1 MSRPLPAAVAEATH
15 GEREAVRD
23 HILDAALRVIERDGL
38 AGASTRA
45 ISAESGLAA
54 GTMYNYFAG
63 RLDLVA
69 SAIVRRSEATAE
81 PVAGFADLAGTGTVR
96 GNLEVFAARAGH
108 VLDELLPLVAAAFA
122 DAELLDELRRRV
134 AASPRLA
141 NPIAGLERYLSAEAL
156 LGRVR
161 AEADLPAVCAL
172 VGSLCHDDA
181 FQRHLAA
188 FAAPP
193 RTRELDVI
201 AAMLEPADRKE
212 L

>member
-1 MSRPLPAAVAEATH
+1 MSRPLPSAVAAATH
-15 GEREAVRD
+15 GDRDAVRD
-23 HILDAALRVIERDGL
+23 HILDAALRVVERDGL

-63 RLDLVA
+63 RLDVVA
-69 SAIVRRSEATAE
+69 SAIVRRSERTAE
-81 PVAGFADLAGTGTVR
+81 PIADFADLAGTGTVR
-96 GNLEVFAARAGH
+96 GNLDVFAQRAGR

-122 DAELLDELRRRV
+122 DADLLQELRRRV

-141 NPIAGLERYLSAEAL
+141 NPIAGLERYLAAEAR

-161 AEADLPAVCAL
+161 SDADLPAVCAL

-181 FQRHLAA
+181 FQRHLVG

-193 RTRELDVI
+193 RARELAVI
-201 AAMLEPADRKE
+201 AAMLEPVDRKDR
-212 L
+212 